1 MAAGGAHCV
10 PRYWSKTQQ
19 EVKMKNRIG
28 LKRACEALTGMTE
41 TTKSPLSGKKAALAA
56 AVAAALGFSAG
67 AHATTYVAG
76 QGEDIVVTQADA
88 GNGGEQYRVIGGWRD
103 WNETAAAAPLNNT
116 VTVESGTWNMV
127 VGGHYSG
134 GKDKSIAHSVESTHV
149 VVNGGSV
156 FSLVGGTGASNNLNV
171 THINENAVSNV
182 TINGGSFGFDGEVGN
197 ATELFV
203 LGGDLMKHGGSFE
216 SIVDAYAESYIGT
229 TNVRIT
235 DGTFNSAIV
244 GGSAAIVY
252 YGNADKGA
260 KTTVNTTNVTIE
272 GGTFNHGIVAGGLAS
287 GHKTHSIVHEANLS
301 IVKKDKDLVI
311 NDNVFAGGLL
321 RTDGLSGSDHSVTVD
336 HAVMR
341 VEGVAVN
348 GGIYG
353 THAALKGDVS
363 TSDSDKISEWHY
375 DPLELEGSK
384 AFVRTDLTMVNAS
397 AKEVALGTGSTLT
410 AQGVVEL
417 ESLEASGVAI
427 SLLAAPADASAAQ
440 ARATLSQT
448 GTELNIG
455 TLTGTGNTLYF
466 GTADAS
472 VNIGGLAEGT
482 DAPFTGITGSGS
494 ANDDLG
500 GDLGKLTDLV
510 SINGESGSE
519 ALVGAELKL
528 EQGDVFGETTGTVDE
543 NGTVVTEA
551 QAVNTKNL
559 QIARF
564 AMTTPMQ
571 IARIEANDLRK
582 RMGDVRASEGTS
594 GAWVRYDGGKFSGS
608 DGYENTFNKIQ
619 LGVDTVPTA
628 DAPRLGLAFSYT
640 MGDAEMDIV
649 SADTDAYSLSAYGM
663 WFGEAGQFAD
673 VIARMGTVKTDLS
686 TDTYKADYDQMM
698 FSLSGEFGWR
708 FDVTDAFFA
717 EPSVELTYA
726 RVGGETYRANGNA
739 FTIDDYDSMV
749 GKLGMAAGLN
759 CPQAKGSVYARLGV
773 AHEFL
778 GDGKFTATTAGGAS
792 SAVEVDGKD
801 TWFEYAVGA
810 NFNLS
815 SQTYVWADL
824 ERTAG
829 AEVDVDWRATVG
841 IRHAF

>member
-1 MAAGGAHCV
+1 
-10 PRYWSKTQQ
+10 
-19 EVKMKNRIG
+19 MKNRIG

-41 TTKSPLSGKKAALAA
+41 TAKSPLSGKKAALAA

-67 AHATTYVAG
+67 AEAAPQYFQG
-76 QGEDIVVTQADA
+76 QGQDIVVTDADSGADA
-88 GNGGEQYRVIGGWRD
+88 SLFQNWDNFKRVVGGWKD
-103 WNETAAAAPLNNT
+103 WSETAAAAPLNNT
-116 VTVESGTWNMV
+116 VTVESGTWNLV

-156 FSLVGGTGASNNLNV
+156 WSLIGGTGASNNLSV
-171 THINENAVSNV
+171 THNNKNAVSNV

-203 LGGDLMKHGGSFE
+203 LGGDLMKHGGSYE
-216 SIVDAYAESYIGT
+216 SIIDAYAESHIGT
-229 TNVRIT
+229 TKVRIT

-252 YGNADKGA
+252 YGNANKGA

-287 GHKTHSIVHEANLS
+287 GHATHSIVHEANLS

-321 RTDGLSGSDHSVTVD
+321 RTDGLSGSDHSVTVGQ
-336 HAVMR
+336 AVVR

-353 THAALKGDVS
+353 THAALKGDDAGDNKV
-363 TSDSDKISEWHY
+363 SEWHY

-397 AKEVALGTGSTLT
+397 AKEAALGTGSTLT
-410 AQGVVEL
+410 AQGVVGL
-417 ESLEASGVAI
+417 KSLEASGVAI
-427 SLLAAPADASAAQ
+427 SLLAAPGDATAAR
-440 ARATLSQT
+440 ARATMSQT

-455 TLTGTGNTLYF
+455 TLTGKDNTLYF

-472 VNIGGLAEGT
+472 VNIGEVAEGT
-482 DAPFTGITGSGS
+482 DSTFTGITGSGS

-519 ALVGAELKL
+519 ALAGAELKL
-528 EQGDVFGETTGTVDE
+528 EQGDVFGETTGTVDK
-543 NGTVVTEA
+543 NGTVVTET

-608 DGYENTFNKIQ
+608 EGYENTFNKIQ

-673 VIARMGTVKTDLS
+673 VIARMGTVKTDLA
-686 TDTYKADYDQMM
+686 TNTYKADYDQMM

-773 AHEFL
+773 AHEFM

-801 TWFEYAVGA
+801 TSFEYAVGA

>member
-1 MAAGGAHCV
+1 
-10 PRYWSKTQQ
+10 
-19 EVKMKNRIG
+19 MKNRIG
-28 LKRACEALTGMTE
+28 LNMTCEARTGMAE

-67 AHATTYVAG
+67 AEAAPQYFQG
-76 QGEDIVVTQADA
+76 QGKDIVVTDADSGADA
-88 GNGGEQYRVIGGWRD
+88 SLFQNWANFKRVIGGWKD
-103 WNETAAAAPLNNT
+103 WSETAAAAPLNNT
-116 VTVESGTWNMV
+116 VTVESGVWNLV
-127 VGGHYSG
+127 VGGHYSTVS
-134 GKDKSIAHSVESTHV
+134 DRTIAHSVESTHV

-156 FSLVGGTGASNNLNV
+156 FSLVGGTGAWDNLNV
-171 THINENAVSNV
+171 KHINENAVSNV
-182 TINGGSFGFDGEVGN
+182 TINGGSFGFEGEVGN

-203 LGGDLMKHGGSFE
+203 LGGDLMKHGGGTK
-216 SIVDAYAESYIGT
+216 YAESHIGT

-244 GGSAAIVY
+244 GGSAAIVNY
-252 YGNADKGA
+252 ANADNGA

-287 GHKTHSIVHEANLS
+287 GHTTHSIVHEANLS
-301 IVKKDKDLVI
+301 IIKKDKDLVI
-311 NDNVFAGGLL
+311 NDNVFAGGLI
-321 RTDGLSGSDHSVTVD
+321 RNDGLSGSNNSVTVD
-336 HAVMR
+336 HAVVR

-353 THAALKGDVS
+353 THAGLKGDKAQTNDNNIV
-363 TSDSDKISEWHY
+363 EWHY
-375 DPLELEGSK
+375 DPLEREGHEK
-384 AFVRTDLTMVNAS
+384 YVRTDLTMVNAS
-397 AKEVALGTGSTLT
+397 AQEAALGTGSTLT
-410 AQGVVEL
+410 VLGVVGL
-417 ESLEASGVAI
+417 DSLEASGVAI
-427 SLLAAPADASAAQ
+427 SLLAAPADGTAAKTRAS
-440 ARATLSQT
+440 LPQT
-448 GTELNIG
+448 GTVLNIG
-455 TLTGTGNTLYF
+455 TLTGTDNTLYF

-472 VNIGGLAEGT
+472 VNIGGLSEET
-482 DAPFTGITGSGS
+482 DSAFTGITGSGS

-500 GDLGKLTDLV
+500 GDLGKLADLV
-510 SINGESGSE
+510 SINGESGGE
-519 ALVGAELKL
+519 ALAGAELKL

-543 NGTVVTEA
+543 NGTVVTET

-559 QIARF
+559 RIARF

-571 IARIEANDLRK
+571 FARIEANDLRK
-582 RMGDVRASEGTS
+582 RMGDVRASEGVS
-594 GAWVRYDGGKFSGS
+594 GAWVRYDGGKFSGN

-640 MGDAEMDIV
+640 MGEAEMGFV

-673 VIARMGTVKTDLS
+673 VIARMSTVKTDLA

-739 FTIDDYDSMV
+739 FAIDDYDSMV

-773 AHEFL
+773 AHEFM
-778 GDGKFTATTAGGAS
+778 GDGKFTATTSGGAS

>member
-1 MAAGGAHCV
+1 
-10 PRYWSKTQQ
+10 
-19 EVKMKNRIG
+19 MKNRIG
-28 LKRACEALTGMTE
+28 LNMTCEAMTGTTE
-41 TTKSPLSGKKAALAA
+41 TAKSPLSGKKVALAA

-67 AHATTYVAG
+67 AQATTYVAG
-76 QGEDIVVTQADA
+76 EGQDVVATQANVGENAVLQGNA
-88 GNGGEQYRVIGGWRD
+88 GEKYRVIGGW
-103 WNETAAAAPLNNT
+103 NEWSDDAAAAPLNNT

-127 VGGHYSG
+127 IGGHYSG
-134 GKDKSIAHSVESTHV
+134 EKDKTIVDSVESTHV

-171 THINENAVSNV
+171 THINKNAVSNV
-182 TINGGSFGFDGEVGN
+182 TINGGSFGFNGEVGN

-216 SIVDAYAESYIGT
+216 SIIDAYAESHIGT

-260 KTTVNTTNVTIE
+260 KATVNTANVTIE

-321 RTDGLSGSDHSVTVD
+321 RTDALGGSDHSVAVD
-336 HAVMR
+336 HAVVR

-363 TSDSDKISEWHY
+363 STNSDNISEWHY
-375 DPLELEGSK
+375 DPLVLEGSK
-384 AFVRTDLTMVNAS
+384 AFVRTDLAMVNAS
-397 AKEVALGTGSTLT
+397 AQEAVLGTGSTLT
-410 AQGVVEL
+410 VQGVVGL
-417 ESLEASGVAI
+417 DSLEASGVAI
-427 SLLAAPADASAAQ
+427 SLLAAPADGTAAKTRAS
-440 ARATLSQT
+440 LPQT
-448 GTELNIG
+448 GTVLNIG
-455 TLTGTGNTLYF
+455 TLTGTDNTLYF

-472 VNIGGLAEGT
+472 VNIGEVT
-482 DAPFTGITGSGS
+482 EDTESTFTGITGSGS

-500 GDLGKLTDLV
+500 GDLGKLADLV
-510 SINGESGSE
+510 SINGESGGE
-519 ALVGAELKL
+519 ALAGAELKL

-543 NGTVVTEA
+543 NGTVVTET

-559 QIARF
+559 RIARF

-571 IARIEANDLRK
+571 FARIEANDLRK
-582 RMGDVRASEGTS
+582 RMGDVRASEGVS

-640 MGDAEMDIV
+640 KGDAEMGFV

-673 VIARMGTVKTDLS
+673 VIARMGTVKTDLA

-739 FTIDDYDSMV
+739 FAIDDYDSMV

-773 AHEFL
+773 AHEFM
-778 GDGKFTATTAGGAS
+778 GDGKFTATTSGGAS

>member
-1 MAAGGAHCV
+1 
-10 PRYWSKTQQ
+10 
-19 EVKMKNRIG
+19 MKSRIG

-41 TTKSPLSGKKAALAA
+41 TAKSPLSGKKAALAA

-67 AHATTYVAG
+67 AQAATYVAA
-76 QGEDIVVTQADA
+76 QGEDIVVTQADVGEDA
-88 GNGGEQYRVIGGWRD
+88 GNGGEKYRVIGGWKD
-103 WNETAAAAPLNNT
+103 WSETAEAAPLNNT
-116 VTVESGTWNMV
+116 VTVESGIWNLV
-127 VGGHYSG
+127 IGGHYSTVS
-134 GKDKSIAHSVESTHV
+134 DRTIAHSVEGTHV
-149 VVNGGSV
+149 VVNGGSI
-156 FSLVGGTGASNNLNV
+156 FSLVGGTGAWDNLNV
-171 THINENAVSNV
+171 KHINENAVSNV
-182 TINGGSFGFDGEVGN
+182 TSNGGSFGFDGEVGN

-203 LGGDLMKHGGSFE
+203 LGGDLMKHGGGNK
-216 SIVDAYAESYIGT
+216 YAESHIGT

-252 YGNADKGA
+252 YGNANKGA

-301 IVKKDKDLVI
+301 IVKKDKALVI

-321 RTDGLSGSDHSVTVD
+321 RTDAIGGSNHSVTVD
-336 HAVMR
+336 HAVVR

-397 AKEVALGTGSTLT
+397 AKEAALGTGSTLT

-427 SLLAAPADASAAQ
+427 SLHAAPADAST
-440 ARATLSQT
+440 ARARAALSRT

-455 TLTGTGNTLYF
+455 TLTGSGNTLYF
-466 GTADAS
+466 WTADAS
-472 VNIGGLAEGT
+472 VNIGEVT
-482 DAPFTGITGSGS
+482 EDTESTFTGITGSGS

-663 WFGEAGQFAD
+663 WFGEAGQFVD
-673 VIARMGTVKTDLS
+673 VIARMGTVKTDLA

-773 AHEFL
+773 AHEFM

>member
-10 PRYWSKTQQ
+10 PRYRSKTQQ

-41 TTKSPLSGKKAALAA
+41 TAKSPLSRKKAALAA

-67 AHATTYVAG
+67 AEAAPQYFQG
-76 QGEDIVVTQADA
+76 QGQDIVVTDANSGADA
-88 GNGGEQYRVIGGWRD
+88 SLFQNWDNFKRVVGGWKD
-103 WNETAAAAPLNNT
+103 WSETAATAPLNNT
-116 VTVESGTWNMV
+116 VTVESGVWNLV
-127 VGGHYSG
+127 VGGHYSTVS
-134 GKDKSIAHSVESTHV
+134 DRAIAHSVDGTHV
-149 VVNGGSV
+149 VVNGGSIW
-156 FSLVGGTGASNNLNV
+156 SLVGGTGGTDNKDV

-203 LGGDLMKHGGSFE
+203 LGGDLMKHKGDFQGGN
-216 SIVDAYAESYIGT
+216 IDAYAESHIGT
-229 TNVRIT
+229 TYVRIT

-252 YGNADKGA
+252 YGNANKGA
-260 KTTVNTTNVTIE
+260 KATVNATNVTIE

-301 IVKKDKDLVI
+301 IVKKDKALII

-321 RTDGLSGSDHSVTVD
+321 RTDGYGGSDHSVTVD
-336 HAVMR
+336 HAVVR
-341 VEGVAVN
+341 IEGVAVN

-353 THAALKGDVS
+353 THAALKGD
-363 TSDSDKISEWHY
+363 DAGGGKISEWHY

-397 AKEVALGTGSTLT
+397 AKEAALGTGSTLT
-410 AQGVVEL
+410 AKGVVGL
-417 ESLEASGVAI
+417 KSLEASGVAI
-427 SLLAAPADASAAQ
+427 SLQAAPADASAVQ
-440 ARATLSQT
+440 ARATTSQT
-448 GTELNIG
+448 GTQLNIG

-472 VNIGGLAEGT
+472 VTIGGLDAGT

-543 NGTVVTEA
+543 NGTVVTET

-619 LGVDTVPTA
+619 LGVDTVPAA
-628 DAPRLGLAFSYT
+628 DAPRLGLQLHD
-640 MGDAEMDIV
+640 GRRRD
-649 SADTDAYSLSAYGM
+649 GH
-663 WFGEAGQFAD
+663 
-673 VIARMGTVKTDLS
+673 
-686 TDTYKADYDQMM
+686 
-698 FSLSGEFGWR
+698 R
-708 FDVTDAFFA
+708 FRRHGCLQ
-717 EPSVELTYA
+717 PL
-726 RVGGETYRANGNA
+726 R
-739 FTIDDYDSMV
+739 
-749 GKLGMAAGLN
+749 
-759 CPQAKGSVYARLGV
+759 
-773 AHEFL
+773 
-778 GDGKFTATTAGGAS
+778 
-792 SAVEVDGKD
+792 
-801 TWFEYAVGA
+801 
-810 NFNLS
+810 
-815 SQTYVWADL
+815 
-824 ERTAG
+824 
-829 AEVDVDWRATVG
+829 
-841 IRHAF
+841 IRHVVR